1 MDFHFWSLLSWFPH
15 LRSTHACCFL
25 LTRFH
30 SLSYPGALWVMQS
43 FVVSC
48 METWLW
54 SGAIPSCL
62 HAVLY
67 QCRGKPFESLS
78 NISSHRDAAFIET
91 SSQTRVSNM
100 FLSMPAHVAPPI
112 VTFCPSSL
120 WPPLP
125 LYWLMTW
132 RIEVPTITCY
142 VRRQIC
148 LHILFFSSQFAVQTF
163 FFFFITL
170 WARFSIRHTG
180 TQKLTSDEVFQTE
193 DKSHKTVCI
202 CDSSCLS
209 TAVFHK
215 INQYF

>member
-1 MDFHFWSLLSWFPH
+1 MDFPFWSLLSWFPR
-15 LRSTHACCFL
+15 LRSAHACCFL
-25 LTRFH
+25 LTCFH
-30 SLSYPGALWVMQS
+30 SLSYPGALWVTQS
-43 FVVSC
+43 FAVSC
-48 METWLW
+48 LETWLW

-62 HAVLY
+62 HAAVLY
-67 QCRGKPFESLS
+67 QCRGKPLESLS
-78 NISSHRDAAFIET
+78 NISSHRDAPFIET

-148 LHILFFSSQFAVQTF
+148 LHILFFLSQFVVQTF
-163 FFFFITL
+163 FFFYHS
-170 WARFSIRHTG
+170 FSAI
-180 TQKLTSDEVFQTE
+180 LN
-193 DKSHKTVCI
+193 
-202 CDSSCLS
+202 S
-209 TAVFHK
+209 THQDTK
-215 INQYF
+215 INQRWSFSDWRQVSHQNSVYTWQ